1 MARET
6 FTDYY
11 EILQVS
17 PTADREMIERA
28 YRLLAKRYHPDNAKT
43 GDASKFDMLVEAY
56 RVLSDRE
63 KRAVYDEE
71 HKAANGDQNSSRFN
85 GLKPRDTE
93 AERRI
98 HEAILSVLYLAR
110 RRNVTKAGVGI
121 GHLERLFNLP
131 ENEMEF
137 HIWYLKEKGWIQREE
152 TGGFAITVDGIDAV
166 IERNMM
172 LREDRLLI
180 PAMDITSDSEEVKH

>member
-1 MARET
+1 MEKDT

-43 GDASKFDMLVEAY
+43 GDAAKFDILVEAY
-56 RVLSDRE
+56 RVFSDTE
-63 KRAVYDEE
+63 KRTAYDDR
-71 HKAANGDQNSSRFN
+71 HKTANGRQNDVLFNVPQSRD
-85 GLKPRDTE
+85 PD

-98 HEAILSVLYLAR
+98 REAILSVLYLAR
-110 RRNVTKAGVGI
+110 RRNVMKAGVGI
-121 GHLERLFNLP
+121 GHLERLFGLP
-131 ENEMEF
+131 EKEMEF
-137 HIWYLKEKGWIQREE
+137 HIWYLKEKGWIQRED

-166 IERNMM
+166 IEKNMI

-180 PAMDITSDSEEVKH
+180 HALDVSPDSDEVKH

>member
-1 MARET
+1 MGKDT
-6 FTDYY
+6 FNDYY

-28 YRLLAKRYHPDNAKT
+28 YRLLAKRYHPDNART
-43 GDASKFDMLVEAY
+43 GNAAKFDTLVEAY
-56 RVLSDRE
+56 RVLSDQE
-63 KRAVYDEE
+63 KRTAYDDH
-71 HKAANGDQNSSRFN
+71 HKAFSARENSLLFN
-85 GLKPRDTE
+85 VPKQRDPE

-110 RRNVTKAGVGI
+110 RRNVEKAGVGI
-121 GHLERLFNLP
+121 GHLERLFGLP
-131 ENEMEF
+131 EKEMEF

-152 TGGFAITVDGIDAV
+152 TGGFAITVEGVDAV
-166 IERNMM
+166 IEKNMM

-180 PAMDITSDSEEVKH
+180 HATDASSDSEEVKH

>member
-1 MARET
+1 MGKDS

-43 GDASKFDMLVEAY
+43 GDATKFDILVEAY
-56 RVLSDRE
+56 RVLSDPE
-63 KRAVYDEE
+63 KRTAYDDH
-71 HKAANGDQNSSRFN
+71 HKTANDRQNSVFSN
-85 GLKPRDTE
+85 VPQSNDPE

-98 HEAILSVLYLAR
+98 REAILSVLYLAR
-110 RRNVTKAGVGI
+110 RRNVMKAGVGI
-121 GHLERLFNLP
+121 GHLERLFGLP
-131 ENEMEF
+131 EKEMEF

-166 IERNMM
+166 IEKNMI

-180 PAMDITSDSEEVKH
+180 HALDLSSDSDEVKH